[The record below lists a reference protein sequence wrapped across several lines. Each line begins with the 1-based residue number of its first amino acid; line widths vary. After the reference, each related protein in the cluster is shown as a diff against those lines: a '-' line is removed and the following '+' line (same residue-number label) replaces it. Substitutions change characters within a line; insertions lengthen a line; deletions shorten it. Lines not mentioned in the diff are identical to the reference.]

1 VGLAW
6 SALGLGSVLLGV
18 VSSPAVAATGSWSTP
33 VDLSAAGG
41 NAQGPQISVDAA
53 GNAIAVWQRGDG
65 SNDTV
70 QTSSSTDGGVTWSTA
85 EDLSAAGVIAQNPQI
100 SVDSTGTAIAVW
112 NGWNAGTDVVQSA
125 SSTDGGLT
133 WTIPEDIYSAGGT
146 AFNPQISVDAAGTAY
161 AVWYRWNG
169 SNDIVQSA
177 TSTDGGLTWT
187 APEDLSTA
195 GGTAVGPQISVDAAG
210 TAVAVWR
217 RNIGSNFIVQ
227 SRSSSNGG
235 ATWSTPTEDLSADI
249 SDAYGPQISAY
260 GAGSAI
266 AVWEGGGT
274 IQSAWSGDGGVSWS
288 IPEDLSAADGYA
300 EDPQIIVNAA
310 GSAVA
315 IWRRDDDI
323 NNNVQSAWSS
333 DGGVTWST
341 PVDLSVT
348 NGGSPQIT
356 VDSAGNVFAIW
367 RSSNNGDRTIQSATS
382 TDGGLAW
389 TAPVDLSAPGSDGA
403 NPQISVDAKGNV
415 FAIWRRYDG
424 NDNIVQVSSL
434 TLPTL
439 ADTGASSGTA
449 TTTLGVGAGLLAAGA
464 LALVLLRRRLARS

>member
-1 VGLAW
+1 
-6 SALGLGSVLLGV
+6 VLLGV

-33 VDLSAAGG
+33 V
-41 NAQGPQISVDAA
+41 
-53 GNAIAVWQRGDG
+53 
-65 SNDTV
+65 
-70 QTSSSTDGGVTWSTA
+70 
-85 EDLSAAGVIAQNPQI
+85 DLSAAGVIAQNPQI

-125 SSTDGGLT
+125 SSTDGGVT
-133 WTIPEDIYSAGGT
+133 WTTPEDIYSGGGT

-177 TSTDGGLTWT
+177 
-187 APEDLSTA
+187 
-195 GGTAVGPQISVDAAG
+195 
-210 TAVAVWR
+210 
-217 RNIGSNFIVQ
+217 
-227 SRSSSNGG
+227 
-235 ATWSTPTEDLSADI
+235 
-249 SDAYGPQISAY
+249 
-260 GAGSAI
+260 
-266 AVWEGGGT
+266 
-274 IQSAWSGDGGVSWS
+274 WSGDGGVSWS

-300 EDPQIIVNAA
+300 EDPQVVVTAA
-310 GSAVA
+310 GNAVA

-341 PVDLSVT
+341 
-348 NGGSPQIT
+348 
-356 VDSAGNVFAIW
+356 
-367 RSSNNGDRTIQSATS
+367 
-382 TDGGLAW
+382 
-389 TAPVDLSAPGSDGA
+389 PVDLSAPGSDGA

-439 ADTGASSGTA
+439 ADTGATSGA
-449 TTTLGVGAGLLAAGA
+449 VTTTVGVGAGLLTAGA